1 MKNVLVTGANGQ
13 LGREIQALTETDRYF
28 RFLFTDIDTLDIT
41 DRNAVARFFSREKPS
56 FVVNC
61 AAFTAVDKAEEE
73 KEPAILLNAVA
84 PGILAEECRA
94 VSAGLVHISTDY
106 VFDGSKNRPY
116 AEDDPVN
123 PLGVYGRTKQAG
135 EAGVMENPDS
145 ILIRTS
151 WLYSPF
157 GNNFVKT
164 MLRLGKERETLN
176 VVFDQVGSPTYAH
189 DLAAAI
195 LEIIR
200 KGKTAWM
207 PGIYH
212 YSNEGVC
219 SWYDFALAVHRLAG
233 ISCRIVPVESKDF
246 PAPTVR
252 PAFSVLNKYKI
263 KSTFGI
269 EIPYWMDS
277 LKECIH
283 RILTQRYE

>member
-1 MKNVLVTGANGQ
+1 MKKVLVTGANGQ
-13 LGREIQALTETDRYF
+13 LGREIQSLKESDRNI
-28 RFLFTDIDTLDIT
+28 RFLFTDIETLDIT

-61 AAFTAVDKAEEE
+61 AAFTAVNKAEEE
-73 KEPAILLNAVA
+73 KDRAFLLNTVA

-94 VSAGLVHISTDY
+94 LSAGFIHISTDY
-106 VFDGSKNRPY
+106 VFDGSGNRPY
-116 AEDDPVN
+116 VEDDPVN
-123 PLGVYGRTKQAG
+123 PLGVYGRTKQEG
-135 EAGVMENPDS
+135 EANALENPDS
-145 ILIRTS
+145 IVIRTS

-164 MLRLGKERETLN
+164 MIRLGKEQEILN
-176 VVFDQVGSPTYAH
+176 VVFDQVGTPTYAH

-200 KGKTAWM
+200 KGESAWA

-233 ISCRIVPVESKDF
+233 ISCRVLPVESKDF
-246 PAPTVR
+246 PTPTVR
-252 PAFSVLNKYKI
+252 PPYSVFNKHKI

-277 LKECIH
+277 LKVCIQ
-283 RILTQRYE
+283 RILTH